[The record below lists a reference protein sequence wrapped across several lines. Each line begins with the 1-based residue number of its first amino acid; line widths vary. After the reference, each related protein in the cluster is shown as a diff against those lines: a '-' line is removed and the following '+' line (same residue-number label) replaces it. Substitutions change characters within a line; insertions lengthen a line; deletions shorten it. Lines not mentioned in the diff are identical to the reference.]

1 MNIILN
7 EQAFNVLKQIEQT
20 NTLPTLDTGGVF
32 FDGESYCWVGYKV
45 LNGNFETDTF
55 DTHEEAL
62 KFVIR

>member
-1 MNIILN
+1 MKIILN
-7 EQAFNVLKQIEQT
+7 EQAYNYLQQIEQGIG
-20 NTLPTLDTGGVF
+20 LPEDVGGVF